1 MSLPRD
7 TMVRSLV
14 TDELVKGLLTAQHP
28 DLADIEIGRRYTL
41 ENHFAI
47 RIGDDS
53 GVLFAR
59 YGD

>member
-1 MSLPRD
+1 
-7 TMVRSLV
+7 MVRSVV

-28 DLADIEIGRRYTL
+28 DLADIEIGRHYTL